1 MTDPRDDDVTAADA
15 AAPTEVME
23 PISVDDTAVM
33 DGLPPVVAPA
43 GPDDDEPA
51 DIDAIAEDEAEPSRS
66 WMGVVAF
73 LTGAIGLWIVAIPL
87 GHAGIVAVRRGRATT
102 RGFAVAGT
110 ILGYVG
116 LALTAVLVW
125 FLLRGP
131 QPETLDAYA
140 HHDVVEVG
148 NAVASAVEQDE
159 SLPIVEVAGEG
170 YAVAG
175 TQVAGLLETQRSVA
189 LTPVGDEGWC
199 LELDYV
205 GGMEGSWSFH
215 FADGVT
221 KGGTCAAA

>member
-1 MTDPRDDDVTAADA
+1 M
-15 AAPTEVME
+15 
-23 PISVDDTAVM
+23 
-33 DGLPPVVAPA
+33 
-43 GPDDDEPA
+43 
-51 DIDAIAEDEAEPSRS
+51 
-66 WMGVVAF
+66 VAF

-148 NAVASAVEQDE
+148 NAVARAVEQDE
-159 SLPIVEVAGEG
+159 SLPTVEAAGEG
-170 YAVAG
+170 YIVAG
-175 TQVAGLLETQRSVA
+175 TQIAGLLETQRSVA

-205 GGMEGSWSFH
+205 GGIEGSWSFH